1 MILFGKLKNYFKG
14 NKNDCHKPYE
24 TNFNKGK

>member
-14 NKNDCHKPYE
+14 NKNYCHKPYGK
-24 TNFNKGK
+24 NFDKGK